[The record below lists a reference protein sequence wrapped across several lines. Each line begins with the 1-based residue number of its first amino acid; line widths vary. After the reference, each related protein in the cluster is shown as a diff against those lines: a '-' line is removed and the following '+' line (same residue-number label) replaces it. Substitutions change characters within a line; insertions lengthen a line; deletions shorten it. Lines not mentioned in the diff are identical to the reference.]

1 MKRTSWITWRIFFTT
16 IPIDI
21 IVLILAADHTVKSFR
36 EACVWGLVALISHI
50 SLIPLVTVGVA
61 QSQQWRNWKFDL
73 GFLFLL
79 GANRGLV
86 INICVDQFDLVQTVS
101 NGYKV
106 FNSMVALPQWFVGV
120 AVFIESRRNYQNT
133 FRKLFAKAMQREQET
148 HERQQILPH
157 EFSKT
162 DETIARLQFITSN
175 LASDIQKLI
184 KRPNELNDYAI
195 EAEKIQHLI
204 DEDLRPASAELW
216 RDTAIKSP
224 KISFWT
230 LVQIAL
236 LESRLR
242 VLLVMLISVPY
253 LFVGLN
259 GAYGFEIAIFHC
271 LLVSLF
277 DLTIFG
283 ISELIYKFKIL
294 NRAGSNLFLLGTS
307 FFLPFFIQFNFV
319 PKNLAISSNSVA
331 IFLGQ
336 LLLSTTYIALLITV
350 NGYTVINRQR
360 AEVISSLER
369 HISGDRYHS
378 WINESST
385 AQHKADLANYLH
397 GEIQAGLTASS
408 LLLQQAAQSSDS
420 DLAQEALE
428 RAYGLLNQD
437 LTNISYTRMA
447 APDVKIKKIVEGWK
461 GIADIT
467 VSLPPFDQLNEN
479 VLRSSVQLIE
489 EAVANSIR
497 HAKATDIKVSGIL
510 KKDLLT
516 ISIISNGEPMVRGK
530 AGLGTKMFN
539 DLTAEWNYEVE
550 SGHNRL
556 TFTLLNPE

>member
-230 LVQIAL
+230 LIQIAL